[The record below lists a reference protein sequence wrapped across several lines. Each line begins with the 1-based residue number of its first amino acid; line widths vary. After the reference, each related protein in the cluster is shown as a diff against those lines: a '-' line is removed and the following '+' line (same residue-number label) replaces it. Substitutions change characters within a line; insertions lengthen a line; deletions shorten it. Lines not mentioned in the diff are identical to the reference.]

1 MKSRLP
7 PTCKRDDIVSTPAF
21 IAGDWGTTHAR
32 LWLCAADGSICETRT
47 APGVSQLEGPEAVAA
62 AFAAA
67 VEGWSPALPA
77 VLCGMVGSTIGWV
90 DAGYQDCPCP
100 LERIGGKAVRL
111 EAQGRAVAILPGL
124 RVRNG
129 FGLTDVMR
137 GEETQ
142 VFGAAALTG
151 EHRFVAALPGTH
163 NKWVVVDDGVVTNFH
178 TALTGELYQA
188 ISRHTV
194 LLGGDPASVTPGPA
208 FDAGIEAVRRNPD
221 AGVESLVFSVR
232 ARQVTG
238 DLPKAEAASYLSGLL
253 IGADIR
259 SALGALGPE
268 RENVPIRL
276 ICAEPLAVL
285 YGRGLAA
292 FGLEAQALSGAE
304 TVRAGLHAAFRALA

>member
-1 MKSRLP
+1 M
-7 PTCKRDDIVSTPAF
+7 STPAF

-32 LWLCAADGSICETRT
+32 LWLCTADGGILEARN
-47 APGVSQLEGPEAVAA
+47 APGVSQLDGPDTVAA
-62 AFAAA
+62 AFGEA
-67 VEGWSPALPA
+67 VEGWSLDLPA

-100 LERIGGKAVRL
+100 LERIVSKAARL
-111 EAQGRAVAILPGL
+111 EAQGRPVAILPGL
-124 RVRNG
+124 RARNS
-129 FGLTDVMR
+129 FGLPDVMR

-151 EHRFVAALPGTH
+151 ERRFAAVLPGTH
-163 NKWVVVDDGVVTNFH
+163 NKGVAVDDGIVAGFH
-178 TALTGELYQA
+178 TALTGELFEA

-194 LLGGDPASVTPGPA
+194 LLGGNAAPVTPGPA
-208 FDAGIEAVRRNPD
+208 FDAGIEAIFRNPD

-259 SALGALGPE
+259 SAVNALDLKRAE
-268 RENVPIRL
+268 YPIRI
-276 ICAEPLAVL
+276 ICSEHLAAL
-285 YGRGLAA
+285 YARALAA
-292 FGLEAQALSGAE
+292 FGLESRSLSGAE
-304 TVRAGLHAAFRALA
+304 TVRAGLHAAFRSLA